1 MWASTW
7 VWTSLTALP
16 MSATSAWL
24 TLSRASRSFQKGTS
38 EEQQS
43 RGGMHATDME
53 LRNHLKNKC
62 QQCGKSFK
70 RSDFL
75 KQHQRL
81 VHMKVRNH
89 ACDICGKRFGHKGHI
104 TRHRECVHS
113 GKKRGSICHYV
124 HQSQVNKL
132 RVKNRQGRKKIKMDK
147 CQTQDRGRLRRHLRH

>member
-1 MWASTW
+1 MVSI
-7 VWTSLTALP
+7 S
-16 MSATSAWL
+16 
-24 TLSRASRSFQKGTS
+24 TS
-38 EEQQS
+38 EEQQR
-43 RGGMHATDME
+43 RGGLQATDME
-53 LRNHLKNKC
+53 LQNPFRNKC

-132 RVKNRQGRKKIKMDK
+132 RVKNRQGRKKSKWISVKHRTEGGCAGIFDIDLYTSSSSRCIKCD
-147 CQTQDRGRLRRHLRH
+147 CG